1 MAAISSKGLGNR
13 FVKIAN
19 YTIQKELSRGPI
31 TTVFLA
37 TQTALERSVLL
48 KILNVQW
55 KGEKDLVERFHREA
69 KICARLKHPNLVNI
83 FDFGTSENSFYLAM
97 EYVEGW
103 NLADFI
109 KKNHPLPIPVILFIF
124 NELLKGIEYA
134 HASGVI
140 HRDIKPANIMI
151 GKEGTVKIS
160 DFGLATIADFPAL
173 TEMGGT
179 VGTPAYMSP
188 EQAQGKKLDA
198 TSDLFSFGITIYEM
212 VVSENPF
219 LGENFADSIQLI
231 LNKKQ
236 TPLVK
241 KRVDTPDWLSDL
253 IQKLLEKNPQ
263 KRVPSAA
270 DVIRQTKSRAEIPDN
285 SVLVNFINDP
295 AGNSSDGGKK
305 ILRKTSSKNRVV
317 YALLSILA
325 AIVIITLLINQS
337 NSSNNSTSN
346 NVAFHAPEENMV
358 SDSIQIMN
366 EQTPEIKNQ
375 QADTAN
381 PSPVE
386 QGPKI
391 QKNSDSVIAMKND
404 EYPEKDPNTVEGTPE
419 IKPGGIFISTYPW
432 AKIYIDGEYQE
443 TTPLKKPLKL
453 DAGAYALRLENPNYK
468 TIEQKITIQPG
479 SIDSANFNLQP
490 LFGFLELQVIPW
502 AEVYVNDIYQET
514 TRLGKPLSLPAGKH
528 QLKLINPNFSV
539 WTDSIEIKAGQT
551 YTTQISLLK

>member
-1 MAAISSKGLGNR
+1 
-13 FVKIAN
+13 VKIAN

-83 FDFGTSENSFYLAM
+83 FDFGTSENSFFLAM

-109 KKNHPLPIPVILFIF
+109 KQNHPLPIPVILFILH
-124 NELLKGIEYA
+124 ELLNGIQYA
-134 HASGVI
+134 HAQGVI

-173 TEMGGT
+173 TEAGGT

-188 EQAQGKKLDA
+188 EQAQGKKLEPM
-198 TSDLFSFGITIYEM
+198 SDLFSLGATIYEM
-212 VVSENPF
+212 ICSENPF
-219 LGENFADSIQLI
+219 WGENFADSIQLI

-236 TPLVK
+236 TPLIK
-241 KRVDTPDWLSDL
+241 KREDTPGWLSDL
-253 IQKLLEKNPQ
+253 VQKLLEKNPQ
-263 KRVPSAA
+263 KRISSAA
-270 DVIRQTKSRAEIPDN
+270 GVIQRLKSQTDIPDH
-285 SVLVNFINDP
+285 SVLVNFLNEPSGFIGDVEI
-295 AGNSSDGGKK
+295 KR
-305 ILRKTSSKNRVV
+305 LRKTSRKNYVA
-317 YALLSILA
+317 YTLLSLLTVL
-325 AIVIITLLINQS
+325 VIITLIINQTS
-337 NSSNNSTSN
+337 RSNNSTRN
-346 NVAFHAPEENMV
+346 NPVTDDSEKNV
-358 SDSIQIMN
+358 VVDSIQTVNGQALEIETQQLGKMN
-366 EQTPEIKNQ
+366 AAQTEEKPKSAQTSDPVKLAKDSEQNENDLQ
-375 QADTAN
+375 MAAD
-381 PSPVE
+381 
-386 QGPKI
+386 
-391 QKNSDSVIAMKND
+391 
-404 EYPEKDPNTVEGTPE
+404 TPE

-443 TTPLKKPLKL
+443 TTPLKKPLMLK
-453 DAGAYALRLENPNYK
+453 AGQYVLRLENPNFK
-468 TIEQKITIQPG
+468 TIEHEITVQPG
-479 SIDSANFNLQP
+479 MIDSSNFNLQP

-502 AEVYVNDIYQET
+502 AEVYINGVYQET
-514 TRLGKPLSLPAGKH
+514 TPLGKPLSLPAGKH
-528 QLKLINPNFSV
+528 ELKLVNPNFSA

-551 YTTQISLLK
+551 YSKQISLLK